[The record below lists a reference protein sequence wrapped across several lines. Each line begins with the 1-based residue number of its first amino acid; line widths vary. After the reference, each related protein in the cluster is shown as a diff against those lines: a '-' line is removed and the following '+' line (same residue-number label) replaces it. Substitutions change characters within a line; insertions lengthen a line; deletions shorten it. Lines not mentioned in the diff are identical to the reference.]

1 MYNYTYLCGWI
12 TSAIIV
18 SPMPLIRTCI
28 VGFVRIFPTDFG
40 RSLRRWVLM
49 SNAQVLRGRSV
60 CLVML
65 DQRIV
70 DLACVIAI
78 LRQTSYKQGKSNP
91 AESTVSHAG
100 TKLAI
105 MQLRSPTP
113 NAPYSFMQI
122 IQQRWEIKLAGN
134 YNFCFVSKA
143 YNLIS
148 TGLHIRKDKAVTR
161 KKSDSTEKKQLVW
174 RCCI

>member
-122 IQQRWEIKLAGN
+122 IQELRS
-134 YNFCFVSKA
+134 FRH
-143 YNLIS
+143 
-148 TGLHIRKDKAVTR
+148 LHGEHCSSCSLDWVMYYYLCSWGWRKTTKDMTMTLTMTLPMT
-161 KKSDSTEKKQLVW
+161 SL
-174 RCCI
+174 